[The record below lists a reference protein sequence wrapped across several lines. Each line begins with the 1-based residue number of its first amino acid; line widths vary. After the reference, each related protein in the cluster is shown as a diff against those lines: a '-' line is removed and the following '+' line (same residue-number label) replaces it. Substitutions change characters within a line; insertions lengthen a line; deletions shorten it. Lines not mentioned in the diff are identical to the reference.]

1 MLVEVRHT
9 GDGIALDLT
18 GEWRALAYRQIDT
31 ALATVD
37 LAGVRQVD
45 IATDRL
51 AALDLTG
58 AWRLREFVQHAR
70 QLGAEVAFTGTP
82 PDQLRLVEEVLSPLE
97 ASGAL
102 PLAVHG
108 GGAPGPRIRARAFAG
123 VEDTLSVLDKGIPA
137 HPIEEAEV
145 ATLALIGRRAVILWR
160 DMIGALAFLGK
171 LSSTA
176 FHALPQPRALRPV
189 SVARHVYDT
198 GITAIPIVALIA
210 FLISV
215 IIAYMSAQQLR
226 SFGAEIF
233 VVDLVT
239 IGVLRELGVLLTAII
254 VAGRSG
260 SAFAAEIG
268 SMKLNEEVDALQATG
283 VDPFEALVL
292 PRVLGLVVALP
303 LLTVVADL
311 IGLVGGAVLCASLLH
326 MPLDQYVNRVS
337 QAISPSTFWVGVIK
351 APVFAVLIAM
361 AGTHRGMQVRGSS
374 RELGRLTTVAVVQAI
389 FLVILA
395 DALFAVLFMEIGV

>member
-1 MLVEVRHT
+1 MLVEVRRT
-9 GDGIALDLT
+9 ERGLALDLT

-31 ALATVD
+31 ALSAVD
-37 LAGVRQVD
+37 LSGASHVE
-45 IATDRL
+45 IATHRL

-58 AWRLREFVQHAR
+58 AWRLREFVRHAR
-70 QLGAEVAFTGTP
+70 GSGVEVAFAGSP
-82 PDQLRLVEEVLSPLE
+82 PDQLRLVEE
-97 ASGAL
+97 AL
-102 PLAVHG
+102 RPLAADGRVPH
-108 GGAPGPRIRARAFAG
+108 
-123 VEDTLSVLDKGIPA
+123 LDRGRRRDPHA
-137 HPIEEAEV
+137 VEEAEV
-145 ATLALIGRRAVILWR
+145 ATLAFIGRRTVILWR
-160 DMIGALAFLGK
+160 DMVGALAFLGR
-171 LSSTA
+171 LSGTA
-176 FHALPQPRALRPV
+176 LHALVHPRGLRPI
-189 SVARHVYDT
+189 SIARHVYDT

-215 IIAYMSAQQLR
+215 ILAYMSAQQLR

-268 SMKLNEEVDALQATG
+268 SMRLNEEVDALQATG

-292 PRVLGLVVALP
+292 PRVLGLVISLP

-337 QAISPSTFWVGVIK
+337 QAISGSTFWVGVVK

-361 AGTHRGMQVRGSS
+361 AGAHRGMQVRGSS

-395 DALFAVLFMEIGV
+395 DALFAVLFLEIGV

>member
-1 MLVEVRHT
+1 MIRRMVLEVRST
-9 GDGIALDLT
+9 DRGLALDLT
-18 GEWRALAYRQIDT
+18 GEWRALAFPQFDT
-31 ALATVD
+31 ALAAVD
-37 LAGVRQVD
+37 LTGAHRIE

-58 AWRLREFVQHAR
+58 AWRLREFVQQAR
-70 QLGAEVAFTGTP
+70 RAGAEVAFAGTP
-82 PDQLRLVEEVLSPLE
+82 PDQLRLVD
-97 ASGAL
+97 
-102 PLAVHG
+102 
-108 GGAPGPRIRARAFAG
+108 
-123 VEDTLSVLDKGIPA
+123 DTLR
-137 HPIEEAEV
+137 PIEAVESGPHAAKGLRAELRDVPAEAEV
-145 ATLALIGRRAVILWR
+145 ATLAFIGRRAVTLWR
-160 DMIGALAFLGK
+160 DMIGALAFLGR
-171 LSSTA
+171 LSTTA
-176 FHALPQPRALRPV
+176 VRALPRPRSLRPI
-189 SVARHVYDT
+189 SIARHVYDT
-198 GITAIPIVALIA
+198 GITAVPIVALIA

-226 SFGAEIF
+226 GFGAEIF

-268 SMKLNEEVDALQATG
+268 SMKLNEEIDALQATG

-292 PRVLGLVVALP
+292 PRVLGLVVSLP

-311 IGLVGGAVLCASLLH
+311 VGIVGGAVLCAALLH

-337 QAISPSTFWVGVIK
+337 QAISPSTFWVGIIK
-351 APVFAVLIAM
+351 APVFAVLIAI

>member
-1 MLVEVRHT
+1 MMVETRRTERGLAV
-9 GDGIALDLT
+9 DLT
-18 GEWRALAYRQIDT
+18 GEWRALSYGQID
-31 ALATVD
+31 ASLAAVD
-37 LAGVRQVD
+37 LVGLHHVE
-45 IATDRL
+45 ISTERL
-51 AALDLTG
+51 TALDLTG
-58 AWRLREFVQHAR
+58 AWRLGEFVRRAR
-70 QLGAEVAFTGTP
+70 GSGVEVAFAGAP
-82 PDQLRLVEEVLSPLE
+82 PDQLRLVEEMLRPTE
-97 ASGAL
+97 AQRVTSFPGFG
-102 PLAVHG
+102 HG
-108 GGAPGPRIRARAFAG
+108 P
-123 VEDTLSVLDKGIPA
+123 
-137 HPIEEAEV
+137 HPVEEAEV
-145 ATLALIGRRAVILWR
+145 ATLTFIGRRAVTLWS
-160 DMIGALAFLGK
+160 DMVGALAFVGR
-171 LSSTA
+171 LSGTTLRA
-176 FHALPQPRALRPV
+176 FAHPRGLRPI

-292 PRVLGLVVALP
+292 PRALGLVISLP
-303 LLTVVADL
+303 LLTVLADL
-311 IGLVGGAVLCASLLH
+311 VGLVGGAVLCASLLH

-337 QAISPSTFWVGVIK
+337 QAISPSTFWVGVVK

-395 DALFAVLFMEIGV
+395 DALFAVLFMEMGV